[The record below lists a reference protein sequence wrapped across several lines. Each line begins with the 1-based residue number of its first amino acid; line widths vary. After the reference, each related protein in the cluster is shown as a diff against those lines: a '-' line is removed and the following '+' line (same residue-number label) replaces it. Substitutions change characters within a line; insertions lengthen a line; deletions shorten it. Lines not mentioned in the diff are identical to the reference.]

1 MMEDKFQVTPASESV
16 SLGPVT
22 VTVTVMSESV
32 GAGKN
37 AIGRESKISFGI
49 NI

>member
-16 SLGPVT
+16 SLGP